1 MPPISVR
8 EEVQK
13 LWEKDRK
20 VMVQECAESIERLS
34 LAEIILLRR
43 LALAGLRT
51 QIMKELRRNPK
62 PQKKFT
68 R

>member
-8 EEVQK
+8 EQVQK
-13 LWEKDRK
+13 LWAADRK
-20 VMVQECAESIERLS
+20 ILVQECAESIERLS

-51 QIMKELRRNPK
+51 QVMKELRRNPK